1 MDQNKLSVYA
11 QSKQET
17 CISNDKIPKN
27 LYEKYGVNCGLRDK
41 NGKGVLT
48 GLTRISKIVSFKD
61 QDGKKVPCDGELWYR
76 GYNIH
81 KIGRAHV

>member
-27 LYEKYGVNCGLRDK
+27 LYEKYGVNCGLCDK
-41 NGKGVLT
+41 NEKG
-48 GLTRISKIVSFKD
+48 S
-61 QDGKKVPCDGELWYR
+61 
-76 GYNIH
+76 
-81 KIGRAHV
+81 